1 MLHKQD
7 AQNASHAATSSRTGD
22 ADGKER
28 NLTSKVV
35 TIYTMY
41 IYTSSVYN
49 ALQIHIYSC
58 PAASVQ

>member
-22 ADGKER
+22 ADGD
-28 NLTSKVV
+28 
-35 TIYTMY
+35 IQGCHYIY

-49 ALQIHIYSC
+49 ALQIHIYSG